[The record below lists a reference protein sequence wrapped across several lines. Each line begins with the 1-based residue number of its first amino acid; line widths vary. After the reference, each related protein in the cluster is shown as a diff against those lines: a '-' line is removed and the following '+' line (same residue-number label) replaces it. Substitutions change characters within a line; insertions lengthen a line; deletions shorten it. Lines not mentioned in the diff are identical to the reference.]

1 MHCCMEQNDGKIAS
15 VLAHTGWEIFYD
27 MKGLATLG
35 RLVLLSRLTK
45 VGAAVLDGNIK
56 EIHKFL
62 FSVCETFA
70 IDWSNGS

>member
-1 MHCCMEQNDGKIAS
+1 MTVKLQVYSHIPVEN
-15 VLAHTGWEIFYD
+15 

-70 IDWSNGS
+70 ID